1 MSLGQRRI
9 LIVTGKGGV
18 GKTTVSVALGLEAAR
33 RGLRTVVAE
42 TSGAR
47 RVAPLFGVESRG
59 YEVVQLAPNLHTL
72 SITPLEAMEDYI
84 VQQVKVKRIYEMVF
98 RNRVMG
104 PFVDAVPGLHDAVQ
118 LGKVFDLER
127 EQRFGRKRWDLII
140 VDAPAT
146 GHGLSLL
153 SSAKTMMDL
162 TRAGPLYEGVKLV
175 HDVVDDP
182 AVTGMVL
189 VSLPEEMPVN
199 ETAELYDRLD
209 ESGKQ
214 RVRLVALNQM
224 APPPFAEDADW
235 AGARARLL
243 AADDPALT
251 EAVGLTDR
259 WMERLGR
266 QEAARAALSR
276 RIPRPL
282 LDLPLVPDGAPDRDA
297 LADLGARLGGALDA
311 AGGPA

>member
-1 MSLGQRRI
+1 MSFGSQRI

-18 GKTTVSVALGLEAAR
+18 GKTTVSVALALEAAR

-42 TSGAR
+42 TSGSQR
-47 RVAPLFGVESRG
+47 IAPMFGLESRG
-59 YEVVQLAPNLHTL
+59 YDLVALGPNLHTL

-84 VQQVKVKRIYEMVF
+84 VQQVKIKRIYEMVF

-127 EQRFGRKRWDLII
+127 EQRFGRRRWDLVV

-153 SSAKTMMDL
+153 SSARTMMDL

-182 AVTGMVL
+182 AKTGVVL

-199 ETAELYDRLD
+199 ETAELYQRLGTD
-209 ESGKQ
+209 SQ
-214 RVRLVALNQM
+214 ARVRLVALNQVA
-224 APPPFAEDADW
+224 APPFPPGDDW
-235 AGARARLL
+235 PRARSALL
-243 AADDPALT
+243 ASGDPALA
-251 EAVGLTDR
+251 EAAGFTDR
-259 WMERLGR
+259 WLERLDR
-266 QEAARAALSR
+266 QQLAHDTLLR

-282 LDLPLVPDGAPDRDA
+282 VSLPRSPGGAPDRAA
-297 LADLGARLGGALDA
+297 LDELGARLGRALDA
-311 AGGPA
+311 A

>member
-1 MSLGQRRI
+1 VSLGSQRI

-18 GKTTVSVALGLEAAR
+18 GKTTVSVALALEAAR

-42 TSGAR
+42 TSGSQR
-47 RVAPLFGVESRG
+47 IAPLFGQESRG
-59 YEVVQLAPNLHTL
+59 YDLVELAPNLHTL

-84 VQQVKVKRIYEMVF
+84 VQQVKIRRIYEMVF

-127 EQRFGRKRWDLII
+127 EQRFGRRRWDLIV

-153 SSAKTMMDL
+153 SSARTMMDL

-182 AVTGMVL
+182 ERTGVVL

-199 ETAELYDRLD
+199 ETAELYQRLGSD
-209 ESGKQ
+209 SQ
-214 RVRLVALNQM
+214 RRVRLVALNQM
-224 APPPFAEDADW
+224 AAPPFPAGDDW
-235 AGARARLL
+235 PRAREALL
-243 AADDPALT
+243 AAGDPALA
-251 EAVGLTDR
+251 EAASLTDR
-259 WMERLGR
+259 WLERLDR
-266 QEAARAALSR
+266 QAAARATLRR

-282 LDLPLVPDGAPDRDA
+282 IELPRCSSGAPDRAA
-297 LADLGARLGGALDA
+297 LHDLGALLGGAMDA
-311 AGGPA
+311 A